1 MYTLREVASDN
12 FKLRDEFD
20 IVNIDGV
27 DSVYVKLIEG
37 QEKTIKVNLT
47 IYDYFF
53 NGTFRNLIR
62 KKIVKDLGE
71 NYKFTYGISFHAY

>member
-12 FKLRDEFD
+12 FKLKDEFD

-27 DSVYVKLIEG
+27 DSVDVRLIEG
-37 QEKTIKVNLT
+37 QEKKIKVNLT

-53 NGTFRNLIR
+53 NSVFRKLIR
-62 KKIVKDLGE
+62 AKIVKDLGE
-71 NYKFTYGISFHAY
+71 SYKFTYGISFHAY

>member
-12 FKLRDEFD
+12 FKLKDEFD

-27 DSVYVKLIEG
+27 DSVTVKLIEG
-37 QEKTIKVNLT
+37 EEKTIKVNLT

-53 NGTFRNLIR
+53 NSTFRKLIR
-62 KKIVKDLGE
+62 EKIVKDLGE
-71 NYKFTYGISFHAY
+71 TYKFTYGISFHSY